1 MTQNKNDGNE
11 KLINS
16 LLEICD
22 NNNKK
27 IIELETKLI
36 NLENN
41 YKNNKETAETKIK
54 TENNSN
60 NTQILKIILKRLKIE
75 EMNKQVFKKFDEITQ
90 EINKKKNDIFNKK
103 FEKKMINQ
111 IIKY

>member
-1 MTQNKNDGNE
+1 LTQNKNDGNE

-60 NTQILKIILKRLKIE
+60 NTQILKIILKRLKR
-75 EMNKQVFKKFDEITQ
+75 KL
-90 EINKKKNDIFNKK
+90 
-103 FEKKMINQ
+103 
-111 IIKY
+111 IIKSKI

>member
-1 MTQNKNDGNE
+1 MTKNKNDGNE

-60 NTQILKIILKRLKIE
+60 NTQILKIILKRLKR
-75 EMNKQVFKKFDEITQ
+75 KL
-90 EINKKKNDIFNKK
+90 
-103 FEKKMINQ
+103 
-111 IIKY
+111 IIKSKI

>member
-60 NTQILKIILKRLKIE
+60 NTQILKIILKRLKR
-75 EMNKQVFKKFDEITQ
+75 KL
-90 EINKKKNDIFNKK
+90 
-103 FEKKMINQ
+103 
-111 IIKY
+111 IIKSKI

>member
-60 NTQILKIILKRLKIE
+60 NTQILKIILKRLKRKLIIIPI
-75 EMNKQVFKKFDEITQ
+75 KSK
-90 EINKKKNDIFNKK
+90 IF
-103 FEKKMINQ
+103 
-111 IIKY
+111 

>member
-54 TENNSN
+54 TENNSI
-60 NTQILKIILKRLKIE
+60 TQIKIQE
-75 EMNKQVFKKFDEITQ
+75 EI
-90 EINKKKNDIFNKK
+90 
-103 FEKKMINQ
+103 
-111 IIKY
+111 

>member
-60 NTQILKIILKRLKIE
+60 NTQILKIILKRKRRYR
-75 EMNKQVFKKFDEITQ
+75 
-90 EINKKKNDIFNKK
+90 KKNF
-103 FEKKMINQ
+103 
-111 IIKY
+111 

>member
-27 IIELETKLI
+27 IIELETTLI

-60 NTQILKIILKRLKIE
+60 NTQILKIILKRLKR
-75 EMNKQVFKKFDEITQ
+75 KL
-90 EINKKKNDIFNKK
+90 
-103 FEKKMINQ
+103 
-111 IIKY
+111 IIKSKI